1 MLDRKTSEHRR
12 PKASL
17 RGTPV
22 ISSAARLNEVTRHS
36 ESTVKTPSEMLSRM
50 VPVEAAWPEAP
61 AGGRLGRWVRRD
73 LDVAFIRSGVT
84 FGKRSPAVLHLTFL
98 AAA

>member
-12 PKASL
+12 PMASL

-22 ISSAARLNEVTRHS
+22 ISSAARLNEVTRQS

-50 VPVEAAWPEAP
+50 VSVEAPWPEAP
-61 AGGRLGRWVRRD
+61 AGERLGRRVRRD
-73 LDVAFIRSGVT
+73 MDVVFIGSGVT
-84 FGKRSPAVLHLTFL
+84 FGTRSLAVLHLTFY
-98 AAA
+98 AVA